1 MNKKQQRLDAKHALA
16 SMSSSTLNSA
26 SIAISECL
34 GSIASIES
42 ATTIM
47 SFLPLAQEVDLRN
60 LMQRWIEEGK
70 TVCVPIVNWQDRAMQ
85 AGLLTSTESH
95 ALTETRHGLRE
106 PKERFIIPTE
116 LIDVVLVPGLAFDT
130 SGGRLGR
137 GGGFYDR
144 FLSLVRP
151 PLSIGVAFDEQM
163 VDRLA
168 LEPHDC
174 RLTAIAT
181 PMGLVTS

>member
-1 MNKKQQRLDAKHALA
+1 
-16 SMSSSTLNSA
+16 MSSSTLNSA

-34 GSIASIES
+34 GSVASIES
-42 ATTIM
+42 ATTVM

-60 LMQRWIEEGK
+60 LMQRWIEKGK
-70 TVCVPIVNWQDRAMQ
+70 TVCVPIVNWEDNEMQ
-85 AGLLTSTESH
+85 AGLLTSIEPDT
-95 ALTETRHGLRE
+95 LIETRHGLRE
-106 PKERFIIPTE
+106 PKERFIISTE
-116 LIDVVLVPGLAFDT
+116 LIDIVLVPGLAFDT

-174 RLTAIAT
+174 LLTAIAT
-181 PMGLVTS
+181 PTGLVTS

>member
-1 MNKKQQRLDAKHALA
+1 LNKKQQRLDAKHALA

-95 ALTETRHGLRE
+95 ALTE
-106 PKERFIIPTE
+106 

>member
-1 MNKKQQRLDAKHALA
+1 MNKKKQRLKAKHALA
-16 SMSSSTLNSA
+16 SMSSSTLNNA

-34 GSIASIES
+34 GAIASIES

-47 SFLPLAQEVDLRN
+47 SFLPLSQEVDLRT
-60 LMQRWIEEGK
+60 LMQCWIEEGK
-70 TVCVPIVNWQDRAMQ
+70 TVCVPIVNWDDRVMQ

-95 ALTETRHGLRE
+95 ALSETRHGLRE
-106 PKERFIIPTE
+106 PKERINIPTE
-116 LIDVVLVPGLAFDT
+116 LIDVVLVPGLAFDAL
-130 SGGRLGR
+130 GGRLGR

-144 FLSLVRP
+144 FLALVRP

-163 VDRLA
+163 VDHLTI
-168 LEPHDC
+168 EPHDY